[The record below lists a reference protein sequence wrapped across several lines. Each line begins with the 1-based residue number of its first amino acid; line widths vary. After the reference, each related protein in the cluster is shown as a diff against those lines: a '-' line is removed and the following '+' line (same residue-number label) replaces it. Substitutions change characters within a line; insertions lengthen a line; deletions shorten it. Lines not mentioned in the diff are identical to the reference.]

1 MNKNLVAAAVVGLFA
16 ANATAFNLVG
26 VESPRQHGA
35 HICSFNLSLDPN
47 NPTVEPRGGQAM
59 LVFSYDAA
67 VDDSAW
73 SYPQATAIP
82 TGNPAAVV
90 TNVDGKE
97 VTVMVNSPVNPSYV
111 TIQLEVYEKGTN
123 NFNASAVTVGYL
135 LGDVNQ
141 TRVVTVADKGLA
153 NAEIGRPL
161 NCNQGNRRFRYDV
174 NVDGVINT
182 TDTSIINSQI
192 TRALPQR

>member
-1 MNKNLVAAAVVGLFA
+1 MNKNLVAAAFVGLFA

-35 HICSFNLSLDPN
+35 HICSINLSLDAN

-59 LVFSYDAA
+59 LVFSYDKA
-67 VDDSAW
+67 VDDSAFN
-73 SYPQATAIP
+73 YPQATAIP
-82 TGNPAAVV
+82 SGYPAATV

-97 VTVMVNSPVNPSYV
+97 VTVMVSGTFNQTYV
-111 TIQLEVYEKGTN
+111 TIQLETYEKGTN

-153 NAEIGRPL
+153 NADIGRPL

-174 NVDGVINT
+174 NADGAIDLQ
-182 TDTSIINSQI
+182 DTSIINAQI
-192 TRALPQR
+192 TRALPAR